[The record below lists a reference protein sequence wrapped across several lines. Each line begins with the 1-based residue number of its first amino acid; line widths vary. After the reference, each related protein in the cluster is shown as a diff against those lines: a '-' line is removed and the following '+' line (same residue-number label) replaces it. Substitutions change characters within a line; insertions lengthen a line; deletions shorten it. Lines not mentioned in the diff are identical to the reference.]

1 MENIICPNCGA
12 QNSHFGRC
20 EYCGTTLRV
29 PKATTSTK
37 QNDAESFAQKIAKY
51 QKVEPFIGGVA
62 VVSIGKLHG
71 AINEQGDVVVPLS
84 SSYVENNDGRL
95 LIWGYTYKGDTYK
108 VVDVHGNILVEADRI
123 IYIGNGEYLLRS
135 VEGKEQ
141 ILNQKNEH
149 IAVQLPEGISIYSV
163 NGALGYGCYIVSDD
177 RNQGIALR
185 DRLLLP
191 CHYCIYHEEW
201 GRFYTEN
208 KHLIVVKDYNIN
220 TYKQNGCC
228 YGIFDL
234 NKKQFALP
242 CHYYFGYIGS
252 SIDKC
257 YKNKL
262 VKVGDSKGNYG
273 VFDVDSQEFVIQ
285 PEYKQVVILDNR
297 VCEVT
302 KKGLFGSKT
311 TTIQL

>member
-1 MENIICPNCGA
+1 MSMENIICPNCGA

-62 VVSIGKLHG
+62 VVSIGKQRG
-71 AINEQGDVVVPLS
+71 AINEQGDIVVPLS
-84 SSYVENNDGRL
+84 SSYVYNYDGRL
-95 LIWGYTYKGDTYK
+95 LVTSEKDK
-108 VVDVHGNILVEADRI
+108 VMDVHGNVLIEANDI
-123 IYIGNGEYLLRS
+123 DYIGNGEYLIRS
-135 VEGKEQ
+135 AEGGEK
-141 ILNQKNEH
+141 ILDQKNEH
-149 IAVQLPEGISIYSV
+149 LAVKLPKGIRIFVY
-163 NGALGYGCYIVSDD
+163 GALGYGCYIVSDGK
-177 RNQGIALR
+177 NNGIAQR

-191 CHYCIYHEEW
+191 CHYSIYHQES

-208 KHLIVVKDYNIN
+208 KHLIVVENRDIDKYG
-220 TYKQNGCC
+220 QNGCC

-234 NKKQFALP
+234 EKKQTILQ
-242 CHYYFGYIGS
+242 CHYYFGGIGS
-252 SIDKC
+252 SIDEC

-262 VKVGDSKGNYG
+262 VKVKNSKGNYG

>member
-84 SSYVENNDGRL
+84 SSYVDNNDGRL
-95 LIWGYTYKGDTYK
+95 LICGEECK
-108 VVDVHGNILVEADRI
+108 VTDAHGKILAEANRI

-135 VEGKEQ
+135 AEGGEK

-149 IAVQLPEGISIYSV
+149 LAVKLPKGIRIYYV
-163 NGALGYGCYIVSDD
+163 DGALGYGCYIVSDGK
-177 RNQGIALR
+177 NQGIALR

-191 CHYCIYHEEW
+191 CHYYIYNQEW

-208 KHLIVVKDYNIN
+208 KHLIVVEDRNISK
-220 TYKQNGCC
+220 YKQNGCC

-242 CHYYFGYIGS
+242 CHYYFGSIGS
-252 SIDKC
+252 SIDDC

-262 VKVGDSKGNYG
+262 VKVMNSKGNYG
-273 VFDVDSQEFVIQ
+273 VFDIDSQKFVIQ